1 MINGSTPLHLAAQ
14 DSDRG
19 DQEGRI
25 LAIKMLL
32 DTGADPDIA
41 DSRGKLPFELS
52 TNPDVREMLG
62 GPAEVP
68 KEEGGAAGG
77 TPVRLIGF
85 GPLRSI
91 SHLFRT
97 QALASSLRQHSLKRV
112 KVHDNS
118 GLVLTM
124 C

>member
-32 DTGADPDIA
+32 ETGAAPDIA
-41 DSRGKLPFELS
+41 DSSGKLPFEYS

-62 GPAEVP
+62 GPAEEAVSE
-68 KEEGGAAGG
+68 KMW
-77 TPVRLIGF
+77 
-85 GPLRSI
+85 
-91 SHLFRT
+91 
-97 QALASSLRQHSLKRV
+97 RQYLNRNRFACGI
-112 KVHDNS
+112 DNS
-118 GLVLTM
+118 IPSYNTCAAVISGSSSGEANPA

>member
-41 DSRGKLPFELS
+41 DSRGKLPFEYS
-52 TNPDVREMLG
+52 TNPDVRALLG
-62 GPAEVP
+62 GPAEAP
-68 KEEGGAAGG
+68 KEGEAAASGATVRMFSFGLLWCIGHLGLALSQLLALRGHA
-77 TPVRLIGF
+77 TPCVSLA
-85 GPLRSI
+85 P
-91 SHLFRT
+91 
-97 QALASSLRQHSLKRV
+97 ALP
-112 KVHDNS
+112 
-118 GLVLTM
+118 
-124 C
+124 